1 MDQDVMNWWL
11 EFEEKKPEEK
21 KPEIIED
28 EVDDDLFPQINA
40 KAFYAGLNFYDKYLM
55 KRAAFA
61 HENPDEVDEEGKPN
75 LLQRIRLMLPSAKYK
90 AKAERG
96 LKFGYLEPER
106 ILGYDPYEDYDDEEI
121 DDAEFEEL
129 DEDKGV
135 FDRYRAA
142 TPDANKKPAYRG
154 RYERGEAGEE
164 HDQK

>member
-1 MDQDVMNWWL
+1 
-11 EFEEKKPEEK
+11 
-21 KPEIIED
+21 
-28 EVDDDLFPQINA
+28 
-40 KAFYAGLNFYDKYLM
+40 
-55 KRAAFA
+55 
-61 HENPDEVDEEGKPN
+61 
-75 LLQRIRLMLPSAKYK
+75 MLPSAKYK

-106 ILGYDPYEDYDDEEI
+106 ILGYDPYEDYEDEEI

-129 DEDKGV
+129 EEDKGV
-135 FDRYRAA
+135 FGRYRAA